1 MKKSILFILGSFLFS
16 TYMMSQHSIS
26 GKIVNGNKEKLV
38 GASVFLKGTK
48 HAVIAEES
56 GNFLLENIPSGTY
69 DLKVS
74 YIGYEDY
81 LESITVEKNIE
92 KRIELSGS
100 MYGLDEIEINATW
113 VEDKQPFSYTNV
125 DKETIEKTNLG
136 QDVPFILKWTPSAVV
151 TSDAGAGVGY
161 TGIRI
166 RGSDPTRINV
176 TINGIPLN
184 DSESQGVFWVD
195 LPDFLA
201 STSQVQIQR
210 GVGTST
216 NGAGAFGASINLNTS
231 QVHINPYALLNT
243 SAGSFNTYKYSV
255 GLGTGL
261 MNDKFTIDARY
272 SKITSDGYIDRASS
286 DLSSYMFTAAKVS
299 EKSSLRLNIFHGA
312 EVTYQAWNGL
322 PFQLLETDRT
332 FNPSGTEK
340 ASEPHENE
348 VDDYKQTHVQLLYN
362 LSINESTRINLA
374 GHYTKGRGFFEQY
387 KASENLID
395 YGLSENADL
404 ASDLIRR
411 RWLDNDF
418 IGLTYALE
426 KSFDL
431 SNFTLGGAYNIYTGR
446 HFGEVIWTEAEV
458 DIPRDHTYYDN
469 DGIKHDFN
477 MYTKLNYGLNEKL
490 YLFGDLQYRRV
501 DYTFLGFNAE
511 LENVEQSVSLNF
523 FNPKVGISYLP
534 SKQSRFYTSL
544 AVANREPNRND
555 YTESSPSSRPDPER
569 LYDLEIG
576 AEYGNSKL
584 TSSTNFYFMN
594 YKDQLVL
601 NGQINDVG
609 AAIRENI
616 ESSYRAGVEVML
628 GYQFTPYLSNKVNFT
643 LSSNKAR
650 DYVEFIDSWDTG
662 EQLMIERGTTDL
674 AFSPS
679 TIFANDLEV
688 NLSKLFKLN
697 SDFTFNFLTKYIGE
711 QYIDNTS
718 NENAKLNAY
727 VYNDM
732 LISYALNTK
741 WAQDLRLTLQVNNV
755 FNSLYVANAW
765 VYRFRSEGYD
775 PTPDDAYSRSEGD
788 GNYNLTG
795 LYPQAGR
802 NFLIGLS
809 VKF

>member
-1 MKKSILFILGSFLFS
+1 
-16 TYMMSQHSIS
+16 
-26 GKIVNGNKEKLV
+26 
-38 GASVFLKGTK
+38 
-48 HAVIAEES
+48 
-56 GNFLLENIPSGTY
+56 
-69 DLKVS
+69 
-74 YIGYEDY
+74 
-81 LESITVEKNIE
+81 
-92 KRIELSGS
+92 
-100 MYGLDEIEINATW
+100 
-113 VEDKQPFSYTNV
+113 
-125 DKETIEKTNLG
+125 
-136 QDVPFILKWTPSAVV
+136 
-151 TSDAGAGVGY
+151 
-161 TGIRI
+161 
-166 RGSDPTRINV
+166 
-176 TINGIPLN
+176 
-184 DSESQGVFWVD
+184 
-195 LPDFLA
+195 
-201 STSQVQIQR
+201 
-210 GVGTST
+210 
-216 NGAGAFGASINLNTS
+216 
-231 QVHINPYALLNT
+231 
-243 SAGSFNTYKYSV
+243 
-255 GLGTGL
+255 
-261 MNDKFTIDARY
+261 
-272 SKITSDGYIDRASS
+272 
-286 DLSSYMFTAAKVS
+286 
-299 EKSSLRLNIFHGA
+299 
-312 EVTYQAWNGL
+312 
-322 PFQLLETDRT
+322 
-332 FNPSGTEK
+332 
-340 ASEPHENE
+340 
-348 VDDYKQTHVQLLYN
+348 
-362 LSINESTRINLA
+362 
-374 GHYTKGRGFFEQY
+374 
-387 KASENLID
+387 
-395 YGLSENADL
+395 
-404 ASDLIRR
+404 
-411 RWLDNDF
+411 
-418 IGLTYALE
+418 
-426 KSFDL
+426 
-431 SNFTLGGAYNIYTGR
+431 
-446 HFGEVIWTEAEV
+446 
-458 DIPRDHTYYDN
+458 
-469 DGIKHDFN
+469 
-477 MYTKLNYGLNEKL
+477 
-490 YLFGDLQYRRV
+490 
-501 DYTFLGFNAE
+501 
-511 LENVEQSVSLNF
+511 
-523 FNPKVGISYLP
+523 
-534 SKQSRFYTSL
+534 
-544 AVANREPNRND
+544 
-555 YTESSPSSRPDPER
+555 